1 MCFSFRGPTG
11 TDDAN
16 LGTDIC
22 VGDYQ
27 DAAASG
33 HAECEEALLER
44 GMVWVGVGQGEWV
57 VEDRDSFLKADAVL
71 PKV

>member
-22 VGDYQ
+22 VRNGQ
-27 DAAASG
+27 DATAG
-33 HAECEEALLER
+33 
-44 GMVWVGVGQGEWV
+44 
-57 VEDRDSFLKADAVL
+57 
-71 PKV
+71 